1 MSIVKKETAKPPF
14 YYVKKRLF
22 NNKPAVFGLFVI
34 VFSLLLALMGNLIMV
49 DRTPNVNDSA
59 VQIKKKTP
67 GFEVEMLKFRKN
79 MDVER
84 GNIFERIFA
93 GQESEYTILP
103 VHSYRIEGLDVFAR
117 DLPNGRDTERE
128 VKYSIVDATLP
139 LFIGDSKKI
148 LNNKNYEVSGEQI
161 KYLDVNEE
169 LKTISKSDLIDQFKK
184 NNVEHRSY
192 ILGTDL
198 AGRDM
203 FSRLAFGL
211 RISLAIGFISVLIAL
226 IVGVTMGAL
235 AGFFGGRVDSFILW
249 LMTVVWSIPSIM
261 LVIAISL
268 ALHSKGL
275 WVVFVAVGLT
285 SWVEI
290 ARVVRGQ
297 IMSVKQKLYI
307 EAARSLGVNSQRIIF
322 YHILPNIL
330 GPLIVI
336 VTSNFASAI
345 LTEAGLSFL
354 GLGVQPPMP
363 SWGSMINEG
372 FYAIGTKDSW
382 HLVFLPSFCISLLVL
397 AFNLFGNGLRDAYDP
412 TTLLK

>member
-1 MSIVKKETAKPPF
+1 MSVVQKERAKPPF

-34 VFSLLLALMGNLIMV
+34 IFSILMALTGNLIMP

-59 VQIKKKTP
+59 VQIKKRPP
-67 GFEVEMLKFRKN
+67 GFEVDMIKFRKN
-79 MDVER
+79 MEVEEV
-84 GNIFERIFA
+84 NIFEKIFV
-93 GQESEYTILP
+93 GQESKYTIQP
-103 VHSYRIEGLDVFAR
+103 ISSYRIEGLDVYVR
-117 DLPNGRDTERE
+117 EYNGERE
-128 VKYSIVDATLP
+128 VKYSVVDAVLP

-148 LNNKNYEVSGEQI
+148 AHNKNHEVTGDVI
-161 KYLDVNEE
+161 NYLDVNEE
-169 LKTISKSDLIDQFKK
+169 IKTISRTELIERFKEE
-184 NNVEHRSY
+184 NIEHRNF

-203 FSRLAFGL
+203 FSRLIFGL
-211 RISLAIGFISVLIAL
+211 RISLAIGFISVLIAVV
-226 IVGVTMGAL
+226 VGVSMGAL
-235 AGFFGGRVDSFILW
+235 AGFFGKKTDSFILW

-307 EAARSLGVNSQRIIF
+307 EAARSLGMGNRRIIF

-336 VTSNFASAI
+336 ITSNFASAI

>member
-1 MSIVKKETAKPPF
+1 
-14 YYVKKRLF
+14 
-22 NNKPAVFGLFVI
+22 
-34 VFSLLLALMGNLIMV
+34 
-49 DRTPNVNDSA
+49 
-59 VQIKKKTP
+59 
-67 GFEVEMLKFRKN
+67 
-79 MDVER
+79 
-84 GNIFERIFA
+84 
-93 GQESEYTILP
+93 
-103 VHSYRIEGLDVFAR
+103 
-117 DLPNGRDTERE
+117 
-128 VKYSIVDATLP
+128 
-139 LFIGDSKKI
+139 
-148 LNNKNYEVSGEQI
+148 
-161 KYLDVNEE
+161 
-169 LKTISKSDLIDQFKK
+169 
-184 NNVEHRSY
+184 
-192 ILGTDL
+192 
-198 AGRDM
+198 
-203 FSRLAFGL
+203 
-211 RISLAIGFISVLIAL
+211 
-226 IVGVTMGAL
+226 
-235 AGFFGGRVDSFILW
+235 
-249 LMTVVWSIPSIM
+249 M

-268 ALHSKGL
+268 ALQSKGL

-297 IMSVKQKLYI
+297 IMSVKEKLYI
-307 EAARSLGVNSQRIIF
+307 EAARSLGMSNRRIVF

-363 SWGSMINEG
+363 SWGTMINEG